1 MAKTKIIIIAEK
13 GANKYEPG
21 KMQGIGIKMYI
32 LNNAAGLSSVRELKG
47 KDAGPCHCYI
57 IGKSPKYC
65 ESIEKT
71 IRINKAKW
79 KIVKTCK
86 NEDEIMKLE
95 NREFLKKVEESAK
108 FKKKTMSKLQE
119 EILNIKAIEPD
130 LDEEDIACVIMAAN
144 EVEGMKIFPATPET
158 KMKAFEKM
166 VLMYTQDEEV
176 TMKGVEAYLRI
187 KNVS

>member
-1 MAKTKIIIIAEK
+1 
-13 GANKYEPG
+13 
-21 KMQGIGIKMYI
+21 
-32 LNNAAGLSSVRELKG
+32 
-47 KDAGPCHCYI
+47 
-57 IGKSPKYC
+57 
-65 ESIEKT
+65 
-71 IRINKAKW
+71 
-79 KIVKTCK
+79 
-86 NEDEIMKLE
+86 MKLE

-187 KNVS
+187 KNVSWKKNDKKYIYLSYWYETKTSSKEEAITHL

>member
-32 LNNAAGLSSVRELKG
+32 LNNASGLSSVRELKG
-47 KDAGPCHCYI
+47 KDTGPCHCYI

-65 ESIEKT
+65 ESIEKA
-71 IRINKAKW
+71 IRINKTKW

-158 KMKAFEKM
+158 IMKAFEKR

>member
-32 LNNAAGLSSVRELKG
+32 LNNTAGLSSVRELKG

-65 ESIEKT
+65 ESIEKA
-71 IRINKAKW
+71 IRTNKAKW

-95 NREFLKKVEESAK
+95 NREFLKTVEESAK
-108 FKKKTMSKLQE
+108 LKKKTMSKLQE
-119 EILNIKAIEPD
+119 EIINIKAIVFVAVVKCVALKD
-130 LDEEDIACVIMAAN
+130 LFLVDDTVAVALQFI
-144 EVEGMKIFPATPET
+144 
-158 KMKAFEKM
+158 
-166 VLMYTQDEEV
+166 V
-176 TMKGVEAYLRI
+176 TRQTAVQSGNSFDAHSVVRELKRGSGV
-187 KNVS
+187 

>member
-65 ESIEKT
+65 ESIEK
-71 IRINKAKW
+71 N
-79 KIVKTCK
+79 CK

>member
-1 MAKTKIIIIAEK
+1 
-13 GANKYEPG
+13 
-21 KMQGIGIKMYI
+21 
-32 LNNAAGLSSVRELKG
+32 
-47 KDAGPCHCYI
+47 
-57 IGKSPKYC
+57 
-65 ESIEKT
+65 
-71 IRINKAKW
+71 
-79 KIVKTCK
+79 
-86 NEDEIMKLE
+86 MKLE

-187 KNVS
+187 KNVSWKKNDKKIYLFVILIWDENIVKRRSNHASVDDDFRN

>member
-1 MAKTKIIIIAEK
+1 
-13 GANKYEPG
+13 
-21 KMQGIGIKMYI
+21 
-32 LNNAAGLSSVRELKG
+32 
-47 KDAGPCHCYI
+47 
-57 IGKSPKYC
+57 
-65 ESIEKT
+65 
-71 IRINKAKW
+71 
-79 KIVKTCK
+79 
-86 NEDEIMKLE
+86 MKLE

-176 TMKGVEAYLRI
+176 TMKGVKAYLRI
-187 KNVS
+187 KNVSWKKNDKKIYLFVILIWDENIVKRRSNHASVDDDFRN